1 MTRTAK
7 ISIGIVLVVLIA
19 SALWWIGGQS
29 VQAPEPG
36 LSGGS
41 APIGTIHGGITPQAA
56 DTSDAGLAI
65 DLANL
70 DKEMD
75 GLVSDAL
82 TIDQGLNDKPV
93 AQAQ

>member
-41 APIGTIHGGITPQAA
+41 APIGTIPGGITPQAA
-56 DTSDAGLAI
+56 DTSDAGLAA

-70 DKEMD
+70 DTEMD
-75 GLVSDAL
+75 RLAADVLIVDH
-82 TIDQGLNDKPV
+82 GLNDKPID
-93 AQAQ
+93 QA